1 MNELMEVNS
10 INIII
15 VIIVIIIIIIIISSS
30 SSSSIVI
37 IIIIVIFITINGVN
51 LWNNQEMKT
60 CRTLSK
66 FKQIFKNNILNRYRM
81 DEQRGGLE

>member
-1 MNELMEVNS
+1 MGILKS
-10 INIII
+10 THII
-15 VIIVIIIIIIIISSS
+15 IIIIIIIISSS

-37 IIIIVIFITINGVN
+37 VIIIIIVIFITIKGVN

-60 CRTLSK
+60 YRTLSK